1 MKSAK
6 ILPMPAHSSKEPPGK
21 GAPGRRRPGIALKS
35 EQDVRRFLQRI
46 INEARHGEITAD
58 QLRALTYA
66 ANSLISLFDR
76 FDLNPARKPKVL
88 GTYIPGMRFNKE
100 TGEWEKAPA
109 GESEAAD
116 A

>member
-76 FDLNPARKPKVL
+76 FDLSKPKKMKPL
-88 GTYIPGMRFNKE
+88 GDYDPSVKFNPE
-100 TGEWEKAPA
+100 TGVWEKAPA